1 MVANDNI
8 ISFGSSHKEHM
19 PKLNSAH
26 QSAVKECR
34 LLVVNS
40 LPKCFSFFDS
50 LDDTLFD
57 HADKADSNKKQDEF
71 FVAMR
76 QLRVVQGDI
85 KKQFSQLILDDFDAL
100 WSSTH
105 TKHAHPKLE
114 STSETDSEL
123 SLLQNADLE
132 EDIAIKRIASKGQA
146 NFGNELGQL
155 SDRFSHMLD
164 IDSVIAIDNP
174 LSPDSIIKHLKYVI
188 SPLPVSI
195 SIKLVIYKQFEL
207 QAVAELGRLYQ
218 KLNEKLINNGILP
231 NNGYKVKKNPQSS
244 SAQQTTSA
252 PTPPDHLNS
261 NDGNNNIGQ
270 NQVEADIFNEL
281 RHLLHRAETTGTSS
295 GQYVQ
300 HAQGPTTANTA
311 DIASVLSALSNIQQT
326 SGQISYSDS
335 GNFQLPEIRTS
346 LLQTLNQSQSGGTDL
361 NHAISHLDN
370 DTIDVIDLLFEFI
383 LEDNTI
389 PAPMRALLARLQIPM
404 IKVAIA
410 DKAFFSK
417 KNHPARRLLNN
428 LAKAVTGW
436 DKNNSQNALQKQVES
451 TVNTILTQF
460 DTNIEIFDDLN
471 SQLEQFINNQE
482 QTSQA
487 LAQRTA
493 QTKQGQEE
501 LDMSQQ
507 EVDSIINQSLAE
519 YSPIPTVAV
528 TLIEDGWKHVLRLK
542 LLQKGKD
549 SNEWNE
555 AVALMQT
562 LIWSVT
568 PKSEASDRKQLLE
581 SIPNLLR
588 SLRLGLSGASFN
600 QHKMTE
606 LFKSLQECHIKCLS
620 GNAFPTDE
628 LQNIEAIADTSP
640 TIEQESIDPIPEE
653 QIVLPEESALERAK
667 NLKIGT
673 WLEVTDEDSSR
684 RIKFSWRSNLT
695 GHCLFVTYQGL
706 KAAELSL
713 SELARWFQ
721 KGQAIVLDQSTPL
734 MDRALQSMMNT
745 VNKTK

>member
-8 ISFGSSHKEHM
+8 ISFGGSHKDHT
-19 PKLNSAH
+19 PTLNSAY

-40 LPKCFSFFDS
+40 LPKCFRFFDS

-57 HADKADSNKKQDEF
+57 HADKADSNKKQEEF

-76 QLRVVQGDI
+76 QLRIVQGDI
-85 KKQFSQLILDDFDAL
+85 KKQFSQLILDDFDVL
-100 WSSTH
+100 WSSAH
-105 TKHAHPKLE
+105 TKQAHQKLE
-114 STSETDSEL
+114 SISEPDSEL

-155 SDRFSHMLD
+155 SDRFSHMLN

-207 QAVAELGRLYQ
+207 QAVTELGKLYQ
-218 KLNEKLINNGILP
+218 QLNEKLISNGILP
-231 NNGYKVKKNPQSS
+231 NTGYKVRKNPQSYS
-244 SAQQTTSA
+244 VRQNSTA
-252 PTPPDHLNS
+252 PTSPDHNNS
-261 NDGNNNIGQ
+261 NDGNIGQ
-270 NQVEADIFNEL
+270 NQQNQVETDIFNEL
-281 RHLLHRAETTGTSS
+281 RHLLHRAETTGAS

-300 HAQGPTTANTA
+300 NTQEPIAANTA
-311 DIASVLSALSNIQQT
+311 DITSVLSALSNIQQT
-326 SGQISYSDS
+326 SGQISYTDS

-346 LLQTLNQSQSGGTDL
+346 LLQTLNQTQTGDTDS

-436 DKNNSQNALQKQVES
+436 DKNSSQDALQKQVES

-460 DTNIEIFDDLN
+460 DTNIEIFDELSVQFD
-471 SQLEQFINNQE
+471 QFINNQE

-487 LAQRTA
+487 LEQRTA
-493 QTKQGQEE
+493 QTKQGQED
-501 LDMSQQ
+501 LDMAQH
-507 EVDSIINQSLAE
+507 EVDSIINQSLVE
-519 YSPIPTVAV
+519 YSPLPTVAV
-528 TLIEDGWKHVLRLK
+528 TLIEDGWQHVLKLK

-555 AVALMQT
+555 AVQLMQT
-562 LIWSVT
+562 LIWSVI

-588 SLRLGLSGASFN
+588 TLRTGLSGASFN

-620 GNAFPTDE
+620 GNEFPADE
-628 LQNIEAIADTSP
+628 LQNIEAITEIAP
-640 TIEQESIDPIPEE
+640 IVEQESIEPIPED

-667 NLKIGT
+667 NLKVGT
-673 WLEVTDEDSSR
+673 WLEVSEDGTSR

-734 MDRALQSMMNT
+734 MDRALKSMMNT

>member
-8 ISFGSSHKEHM
+8 ISFGGSHKDYS
-19 PKLNSAH
+19 PTLNSAH

-34 LLVVNS
+34 LLIVNS
-40 LPKCFSFFDS
+40 LPKCFGFFDS

-57 HADKADSNKKQDEF
+57 HADKADSNQKQEEF
-71 FVAMR
+71 FIAMR

-85 KKQFSQLILDDFDAL
+85 KKQFAQLILDDFDAF

-105 TKHAHPKLE
+105 IKQAHPELE
-114 STSETDSEL
+114 TTSETDSEL

-132 EDIAIKRIASKGQA
+132 EDIAIKRIASKGQS

-155 SDRFSHMLD
+155 SDRFSHMLNTN
-164 IDSVIAIDNP
+164 SAITIRNP
-174 LSPDSIIKHLKYVI
+174 LSPDSITKHLKYII

-207 QAVAELGRLYQ
+207 QAVSELGELYQ
-218 KLNEKLINNGILP
+218 QLNEKLIKNGILP
-231 NNGYKVKKNPQSS
+231 NSSYKVKKKPQSS
-244 SAQQTTSA
+244 SVQQTQSA
-252 PTPPDHLNS
+252 PVSSAQDNS
-261 NDGNNNIGQ
+261 NDGNNIGQ

-281 RHLLHRAETTGTSS
+281 RHLLHRAETTGSS

-300 HAQGPTTANTA
+300 NSQEPTSNTA
-311 DIASVLSALSNIQQT
+311 DITTVLSALSNLQHMD
-326 SGQISYSDS
+326 GQVGYTDG
-335 GNFQLPEIRTS
+335 GNLKLPEIRTS
-346 LLQTLNQSQSGGTDL
+346 LLQTLNQSQTGSTNS

-410 DKAFFSK
+410 DKDFFSK

-436 DKNNSQNALQKQVES
+436 DKNSSQDALQKQVES
-451 TVNTILTQF
+451 TVNTVLTQF
-460 DTNIEIFDDLN
+460 DTNIEIFDGL
-471 SQLEQFINNQE
+471 SVQLDQFINNQE

-487 LAQRTA
+487 LEQRTA
-493 QTKQGQEE
+493 QTKQGQED
-501 LDMSQQ
+501 LDMAQH
-507 EVDSIINQSLAE
+507 EVETIINQSLAE
-519 YSPIPTVAV
+519 YSPLPTVAV
-528 TLIEDGWKHVLRLK
+528 TLIEDGWRHVLKLK

-549 SNEWNE
+549 SKEWNE
-555 AVALMQT
+555 AVELMQT

-568 PKSEASDRKQLLE
+568 PKSEASARKQLLE

-588 SLRLGLSGASFN
+588 TLRTGLSGASFN

-620 GNAFPTDE
+620 GNEFPADE
-628 LQNIEAIADTSP
+628 LQNIEAIAGISP
-640 TIEQESIDPIPEE
+640 ITEQESIESIPEE
-653 QIVLPEESALERAK
+653 QIVLPEEAALERAK

-673 WLEVTDEDSSR
+673 WIEVTEEGTSR

-713 SELARWFQ
+713 SELAQWFQ

-734 MDRALQSMMNT
+734 MDRALKSMMNT